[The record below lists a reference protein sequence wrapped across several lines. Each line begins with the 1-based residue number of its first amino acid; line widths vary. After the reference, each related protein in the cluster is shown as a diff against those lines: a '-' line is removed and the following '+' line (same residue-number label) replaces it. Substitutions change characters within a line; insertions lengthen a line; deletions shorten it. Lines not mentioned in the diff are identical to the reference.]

1 MDFGINKTPPPIRD
15 VATKSITTLKIQ
27 QGKLDQASYRL
38 KQRDRILFE
47 TCMGALKKNNK
58 EKAAICATELAEVRR
73 LVKFLYS
80 VQLAIERVIL
90 RLETIR
96 ELSDIVVD
104 LKPAL
109 KLLQNVS
116 SDLFQVLPD
125 VSTELN
131 TVNDTIQETLHATK
145 LRNDESVIP
154 VGQKTEGGEEILKEV
169 SNFIEQKVAQTL
181 PEPPVA
187 APPKKI
193 KAPQA
198 PIKELVALSASTS
211 EVFGKKDFEESGFD
225 VSKTLIS
232 YKKSEVK
239 EITMEVKQPVSKQQT
254 LEEVLLEYVR
264 RCNGEIDL
272 SRCSNE
278 LKTSNKEIERALEN
292 LGTQGKIKIE
302 LKPPE

>member
-1 MDFGINKTPPPIRD
+1 MDFNNNKNPSPIRD
-15 VATKSITTLKIQ
+15 VATKSISTLKVQ
-27 QGKLDQASYRL
+27 QSKLDQASYRL
-38 KQRDRILFE
+38 KERDRILFE
-47 TCMGALKKNNK
+47 SCMGALKKNNK

-116 SDLFQVLPD
+116 SELFQVLPD
-125 VSTELN
+125 VSSELN

-145 LRNDESVIP
+145 LSNDETMIP

-169 SNFIEQKVAQTL
+169 SSFIEQKIAETL
-181 PEPPVA
+181 PEPPVTSTV
-187 APPKKI
+187 KSVKT
-193 KAPQA
+193 PQT
-198 PIKELVALSASTS
+198 PIKELVALSATTS
-211 EVFGKKDFEESGFD
+211 EVFGRKEVKESGFD

-239 EITMEVKQPVSKQQT
+239 EITLEVKQPVAKQQT

-264 RCNGEIDL
+264 KCNGEIDL

-292 LGTQGKIKIE
+292 LGTQGKIKLE
-302 LKPPE
+302 LKSPE

>member
-1 MDFGINKTPPPIRD
+1 MDFGTNKNPSPIRD
-15 VATKSITTLKIQ
+15 VATKSISTLRIQ
-27 QGKLDQASYRL
+27 QSKLDQASYRL
-38 KQRDRILFE
+38 KERDRILFE
-47 TCMGALKKNNK
+47 SCMGALKKNNK
-58 EKAAICATELAEVRR
+58 EKASICATELAEVRR
-73 LVKFLYS
+73 LIKFLYS

-116 SDLFQVLPD
+116 SELFQVLPD
-125 VSTELN
+125 VSSELN

-145 LRNDESVIP
+145 LSNDENMIP
-154 VGQKTEGGEEILKEV
+154 VGQRTEGGEEILREV
-169 SNFIEQKVAQTL
+169 SSFIEQKIAETL
-181 PEPPVA
+181 PEPPVT
-187 APPKKI
+187 APAKV
-193 KAPQA
+193 KAPQS
-198 PIKELVALSASTS
+198 PIKELVALSATTS
-211 EVFGKKDFEESGFD
+211 EVFGAKEVKESGFD

-232 YKKSEVK
+232 YKKHEVK
-239 EITMEVKQPVSKQQT
+239 EITMEVKQPIAKQQT

-264 RCNGEIDL
+264 KCNGEIDM
-272 SRCSNE
+272 SRCSSE

-292 LGTQGKIKIE
+292 LGTQGKIKLE